1 MNCPNCGL
9 AAHETDKFCIGCGTA
24 LRRPVPPMEKPAPA
38 EAPAA
43 PAQAVEKLET
53 VAEAE
58 VEAAPAAEKQFESAV
73 AEAEKVF
80 AEEPVLKAEP
90 VIPAPPAA
98 NEVKP
103 VVNEPVRPVVNEPVR
118 PVVNEVKP
126 AAAKEAE
133 TVSKL
138 DKPLSTWGY
147 IWRILLFSIPVV
159 CIIPLFIMAFSK
171 GVNKNSKHLA
181 SAVLILMLV
190 CLLLALGFGIYL
202 VCTNDP
208 AVINDYINNLLNN
221 FKAA

>member
-38 EAPAA
+38 EEPAA

-53 VAEAE
+53 VAEAAA
-58 VEAAPAAEKQFESAV
+58 EAAPAAEKQLESAV

-80 AEEPVLKAEP
+80 AEEPVLKTEP

-103 VVNEPVRPVVNEPVR
+103 VVNEPVRPVVNE
-118 PVVNEVKP
+118 VNP

-190 CLLLALGFGIYL
+190 CLVLALGFGIYL
-202 VCTNDP
+202 LCTNDP